1 MNAKSLIS
9 RCLNAYWQDSEY
21 TIDAIQRM
29 QAVLALVSDEV
40 REWAPAKEQARI
52 CHTMVHEIADRLL
65 RDSDQAPQPAGYQP
79 AVQGLEPS
87 PEIKLVPPKRAGQ
100 PGRPPVLDAEQARD
114 VLRRRAE
121 GETYMAIAIHYGVSM
136 TAITNIC
143 YGVTYRELPGRAA

>member
-1 MNAKSLIS
+1 MNVRSLIS

-65 RDSDQAPQPAGYQP
+65 RDSD
-79 AVQGLEPS
+79 
-87 PEIKLVPPKRAGQ
+87 
-100 PGRPPVLDAEQARD
+100 
-114 VLRRRAE
+114 
-121 GETYMAIAIHYGVSM
+121 
-136 TAITNIC
+136 
-143 YGVTYRELPGRAA
+143 